1 MKKLGRNTL
10 ALGMSTLLVTSAVAL
25 SANAAPGDVA
35 QANSSAITATGLTE
49 IVNTGVCLAESADG
63 TPVAVEDAEGT
74 CGTGL
79 PLAGVTQTFNQ
90 TASTDLDGNRG
101 TSEAAASVEQV
112 TLTQL
117 PDIDLSSIDEDVL
130 NIDTETILDGIILA
144 ADPLLRPALELA
156 VAPLLTAIQNAAITP
171 ILEGVQA
178 SLPVAVRVGAVASE
192 CSAVAGEPAFVDSN
206 VSSIDIVVGP
216 SDDPI
221 LVVPI
226 QLSTAENAPLVGSIA
241 AQDLVDGLIEGL
253 RDTLN
258 QSLGG
263 VLGPLADI
271 LETIQTQV
279 LNAVL
284 GAVGPALLD
293 PVGDALS
300 PVLRGTV
307 NQVDRD
313 GEAAEVTALSL
324 DALGG
329 EALTLDI
336 ARSSCGP
343 NGLAVVDDQAAAA
356 GDDTQADLDADAQA
370 DGTIADAQADAQ
382 ADAIADAD
390 AQADADV
397 TTSLPNAGAPNLLPF
412 WLLGLGLVAFGA
424 AVLVNER
431 RRALI

>member
-63 TPVAVEDAEGT
+63 TPVAVEDAEGI

-79 PLAGVTQTFNQ
+79 ELAGVTGTVNQ

-101 TSEAAASVEQV
+101 TSAASASVEQV
-112 TLTQL
+112 TLTEL
-117 PDIDLSSIDEDVL
+117 PDIDLSTIDEDVL
-130 NIDTETILDGIILA
+130 GIETGTILDDIVDGLDPVLA
-144 ADPLLRPALELA
+144 PVLEAAL
-156 VAPLLTAIQNAAITP
+156 APLLGAIQDAAITP
-171 ILEGVQA
+171 ILEAVQG
-178 SLPVAVRVGAVASE
+178 SLPVAVNIGAVASQ
-192 CSAVAGEPAFVDSN
+192 CSAVAGEPAVVDST
-206 VSSIDIVVGP
+206 VASIDIVVGP
-216 SDDPI
+216 TDDPI

-226 QLSTAENAPLVGSIA
+226 ELPTSENAALVGSVA
-241 AQDLVDGLIEGL
+241 PQELVNGLIDGLET
-253 RDTLN
+253 TLN
-258 QSLGG
+258 ESLGG
-263 VLGPLADI
+263 VLGPLSELLAT
-271 LETIQTQV
+271 LQEQV
-279 LNAVL
+279 VNTVL
-284 GAVGPALLD
+284 DAVGPALLD
-293 PVGDALS
+293 PVGEALT
-300 PVLRGTV
+300 PILTGTV
-307 NQVDRD
+307 NQVERD

-324 DALGG
+324 NVLSDTA
-329 EALTLDI
+329 TLDI

-343 NGLAVVDDQAAAA
+343 NGLAVVDDQVAAA

-397 TTSLPNAGAPNLLPF
+397 VTSLPNAGAPNLLPF

>member
-63 TPVAVEDAEGT
+63 TPVAVEDAEGL

-79 PLAGVTQTFNQ
+79 ELAGVTGTVNQ
-90 TASTDLDGNRG
+90 TASTGLDGNRG
-101 TSEAAASVEQV
+101 TSVSRASVEQV

-117 PDIDLSSIDEDVL
+117 PDIDLSNIDNDVL
-130 NIDTETILDGIILA
+130 GIQTGTILDGIVQG
-144 ADPLLRPALELA
+144 ADPLLRPVLEA
-156 VAPLLTAIQNAAITP
+156 AIAPLLTAIQQAALTP
-171 ILEGVQA
+171 ILEAVQG

-192 CSAVAGEPAFVDSN
+192 CSAVAGEPAV
-206 VSSIDIVVGP
+206 VSSTVASIDIVVGP
-216 SDDPI
+216 AADPL

-226 QLSTAENAPLVGSIA
+226 DLPTSENAALVGSVA
-241 AQDLVDGLIEGL
+241 PQELVNGLLNGL
-253 RDTLN
+253 QATLE

-263 VLGPLADI
+263 VLAPLNLI
-271 LETIQTQV
+271 LGTVQDQV
-279 LNAVL
+279 INAL
-284 GAVGPALLD
+284 LDAVGPALLD
-293 PVGDALS
+293 PVGEALT
-300 PVLRGTV
+300 PILTGTV
-307 NQVDRD
+307 NKVERD

-324 DALGG
+324 NLLSDTA
-329 EALTLDI
+329 TLDI
-336 ARSSCGP
+336 ARSACGP
-343 NGLAVVDDQAAAA
+343 NGLAVVDDAAAAA
-356 GDDTQADLDADAQA
+356 GDDTQADDDADAQA
-370 DGTIADAQADAQ
+370 DGTIADAAADAQ